1 MYSHQHFHALN
12 ITSLIACLSARRPD
26 EAQPHY
32 KTIKTMYP
40 HYVCSKSNDG
50 VYAYYERPGEIE
62 IEQVCN
68 RRHCF
73 LYAIIVH
80 DPIIA
85 IR

>member
-1 MYSHQHFHALN
+1 MPIVICYHRHFQ
-12 ITSLIACLSARRPD
+12 CPD

-62 IEQVCN
+62 IAQVCAFKELILFSPT
-68 RRHCF
+68 HT
-73 LYAIIVH
+73 Y
-80 DPIIA
+80 IA
-85 IR
+85 VSKCKTVIF